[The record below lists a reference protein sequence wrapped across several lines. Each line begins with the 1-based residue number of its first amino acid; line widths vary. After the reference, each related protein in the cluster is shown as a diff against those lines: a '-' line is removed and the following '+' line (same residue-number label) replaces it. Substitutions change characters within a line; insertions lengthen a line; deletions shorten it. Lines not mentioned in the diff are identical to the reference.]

1 MSEKKPPAIM
11 LFSERLVML
20 KLLPDEQLGRV
31 IRAAIDLYFDGAIS
45 ELNQNES
52 LCFELIKD
60 DMQRNNLKYEKIC
73 ERNKNNRN
81 SGKNKN
87 SITNNDVV

>member
-20 KLLPDEQLGRV
+20 KLLPDEQIGRV
-31 IRAAIDLYFDGAIS
+31 IRAAIDLYFDGVIS
-45 ELNQNES
+45 KLNQNES
-52 LCFELIKD
+52 LCFELIKE

-81 SGKNKN
+81 GGKNKN
-87 SITNNDVV
+87 IISDNNVI